1 MLTDIAQSFL
11 LDVIL
16 EQLFR
21 LKEMYSDVPKTK
33 DANKTLVMFFFLSQ
47 SVKAVLCNTL
57 KTVTTVRNVEF
68 RFMRLIHWRCS
79 GMAYYISYGIVIIFL
94 ILSFVEQL

>member
-1 MLTDIAQSFL
+1 MLTDVGSSFL
-11 LDVIL
+11 LDLIL

-33 DANKTLVMFFFLSQ
+33 DANKTLVMCVFLSQ

-57 KTVTTVRNVEF
+57 KTVTTVQNVEY

-79 GMAYYISYGIVIIFL
+79 GMAYYLLYGIVII
-94 ILSFVEQL
+94 LSYYHL